1 MKNIR
6 RQLLQILFQINH
18 IHKLYIAFEHRMIVI
33 VGKEIPEPVRYPET
47 ATFVKRQDG
56 RRFACAHK
64 HCFKVGFII
73 VGNKL
78 YQCAA
83 GF

>member
-1 MKNIR
+1 
-6 RQLLQILFQINH
+6 
-18 IHKLYIAFEHRMIVI
+18 MIVI

-64 HCFKVGFII
+64 HCFIVGFII

-78 YQCAA
+78 YQSAA